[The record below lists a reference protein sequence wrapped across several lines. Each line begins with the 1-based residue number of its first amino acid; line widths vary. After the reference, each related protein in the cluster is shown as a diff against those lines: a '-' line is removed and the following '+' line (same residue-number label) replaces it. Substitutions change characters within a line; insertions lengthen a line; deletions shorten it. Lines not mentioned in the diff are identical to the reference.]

1 MNPDA
6 ILLQHKSPQSGDAAH
21 SKTETDAMNDPCS
34 SVAVDATGSM
44 DTPPTIFALPTEL
57 LQLVAAKYLEPLD
70 ALHFASASHTARA
83 VVLPAV
89 YARVVLRSRN
99 ALAALERVVECDRG
113 DDKISNGRGN
123 ALANVNDS
131 GDARNGTASVPDAS
145 EITDHSSSLLTLHPR
160 TLLKSILVAP
170 RAISADVTADMIRTL
185 ARIVCTCP
193 NLDTANCSAG
203 GDEQELGAAWADQMR
218 SVFHDIVSELAP
230 RRGRLSAPRHGL
242 LPWIP
247 VVVNDGPGAGTV
259 ATLAIESIDFALGHV
274 GGVLLKRIQNHRSA
288 SPFPDAWRAAS
299 ARWSVAKARIVD
311 DPDWVFTTP
320 SLTVDDDAVPAAV
333 PFSWHTADV
342 AVTKRGLPSDP
353 APVWAAWT
361 RQLTSWVNAMPE
373 TWVATF
379 LPTVGSWRNLHSLSL
394 GACQGISDTTV
405 APLMEALGM
414 HLPHLRTLTL
424 LQVEA
429 SYAALLP
436 ALGKLVDR
444 GTLRDVNVL
453 GFSARAATAADADA
467 APHPDAEE
475 ATNAVFAPAITRI
488 KLDQRY
494 RSMQSSLLRPVFSI
508 DPTAAA
514 RLTVLSLTGITL
526 AAPSAS
532 TSSATD
538 HRSSFH
544 VVPFFLPRPTDG
556 AGPAQ
561 LSTPVLPSLLALR
574 TDEPLRLPACPRLQC
589 LVIENAAHYHRAAV
603 IADLLGSQF
612 PTVRTAVVMNTF
624 LTIAQTDRLA
634 GTLAGMAGMGA
645 RPGSPRRPPPRVG
658 SRAKSGAVRTSP
670 VDLFLARNVARGLDG
685 WLVAGASAPVADG
698 HGEVDLD
705 ALGVEGGALRL
716 ITDEVGQKMVDRVLR
731 AWQL

>member
-1 MNPDA
+1 
-6 ILLQHKSPQSGDAAH
+6 
-21 SKTETDAMNDPCS
+21 
-34 SVAVDATGSM
+34 M
-44 DTPPTIFALPTEL
+44 DTPPSRILALPTEL
-57 LQLVAAKYLEPLD
+57 LQLVAAKYLEPLE
-70 ALHFASASHTARA
+70 ALRFAAVSHATRA

-89 YARVVLRSRN
+89 YARAVITSPN
-99 ALAALERVVECDRG
+99 TLAALARAVGCGNDMLTHNHGIVVTN
-113 DDKISNGRGN
+113 KNG
-123 ALANVNDS
+123 S
-131 GDARNGTASVPDAS
+131 GDTGNDAAATQDAS
-145 EITDHSSSLLTLHPR
+145 EITDHASNPPTLHPR
-160 TLLKSILVAP
+160 ALLKSISVAP
-170 RAISADVTADMIRTL
+170 RAINADVTADMIRTL

-193 NLDTANCSAG
+193 NLDTADCSPG
-203 GDEQELGAAWADQMR
+203 GDEQELRAAWADQMR
-218 SVFHDIVSELAP
+218 SVLHDIVSTLAP
-230 RRGRLSAPRHGL
+230 RRGRFSAPRHGL

-247 VVVNDGPGAGTV
+247 VVVSDGPSAGMI
-259 ATLAIESIDFALGHV
+259 ATLAVESIDFALGHV
-274 GGVLLKRIQNHRSA
+274 GGVLLKRIQNHGPA
-288 SPFPDAWRAAS
+288 LPFPGAWRAAS
-299 ARWSVAKARIVD
+299 AQWSVAKARIVD

-320 SLTVDDDAVPAAV
+320 SPTVDDDAR
-333 PFSWHTADV
+333 TADV
-342 AVTKRGLPSDP
+342 AVTKCGLPSDP
-353 APVWAAWT
+353 VPVWAAWT
-361 RQLTSWVNAMPE
+361 RQLTGWVNAMPE

-379 LPTVGSWRNLHSLSL
+379 VPTVRSWRNLHSLSL

-405 APLMEALGM
+405 TPLMEALGM

-429 SYAALLP
+429 SYATLLP

-444 GTLRDVNVL
+444 GTVRDVMVL
-453 GFSARAATAADADA
+453 GFSARAATAAAADADA
-467 APHPDAEE
+467 APLPDAV
-475 ATNAVFAPAITRI
+475 ADPIVFAPAITRI
-488 KLDQRY
+488 KLDQRF

-526 AAPSAS
+526 AAPAAPNS
-532 TSSATD
+532 TNNP
-538 HRSSFH
+538 RMSFR

-561 LSTPVLPSLLALR
+561 LSTLVLPSLRALR

-589 LVIENAAHYHRAAV
+589 LVIENAAHYHCATV

-634 GTLAGMAGMGA
+634 GTLAGLAGMGA
-645 RPGSPRRPPPRVG
+645 RPGSPRRPLPQAG
-658 SRAKSGAVRTSP
+658 SRAKSGEVRTSP
-670 VDLFLARNVARGLDG
+670 VDVFLARNVARGLDG

-705 ALGVEGGALRL
+705 ALGVEGGALQL
-716 ITDEVGQKMVDRVLR
+716 IANEVGQKMVDRVLR